1 MLTLVLTVCLQA
13 EPTRCKDER
22 IDFNGSATACLV
34 QGSPIIAEWGSDHP
48 EWTIKSWKCGRS
60 REG

>member
-1 MLTLVLTVCLQA
+1 MLTILLTVCLQA

-22 IDFNGSATACLV
+22 IDFSGSPMACLV

-48 EWTIKSWKCGRS
+48 EWTIKSWKCGRR